1 MTRKRS
7 ARRDGRRAPDL
18 IPDFDSTHAEAS
30 LDSLDALA
38 TDYFGSAARPRERG
52 GRGDARGGRGDAR
65 GAARAIG
72 PLRREIERTLI
83 GGLAGARDPRLR
95 DLMIIGVDPAP
106 DASCFQV
113 TVAAPAPLDPD
124 AHAALMASLRAA
136 RGTLRAELARSLQRK
151 RTPELRF
158 AIGTVADAES
168 ERGEPSPRRSRPGS
182 RHRSAATW
190 RRRCAGSPT
199 RTTSRISR

>member
-7 ARRDGRRAPDL
+7 ARRDSRRAPDLIPDL
-18 IPDFDSTHAEAS
+18 IPDFDSTHAAES

-38 TDYFGSAARPRERG
+38 TDYFGSAARPRER
-52 GRGDARGGRGDAR
+52 RGRGDAR

-83 GGLAGARDPRLR
+83 CGLAAARDPRLR
-95 DLMIIGVDPAP
+95 DLMILGVDPAP

-113 TVAAPAPLDPD
+113 TVAPPAPLDPD
-124 AHAALMASLRAA
+124 AAAALMDSLRAA

-158 AIGTVADAES
+158 ALGSAAEPDEAADPE
-168 ERGEPSPRRSRPGS
+168 EGEP
-182 RHRSAATW
+182 
-190 RRRCAGSPT
+190 
-199 RTTSRISR
+199 